1 MEILVPNK
9 TDWEKVNRLAVQVH
23 ELHVGWRP
31 DIFLSSEIVIDK
43 ERFFDLIENTQIF
56 VAKENEDILGYI
68 TFDIKERE
76 NPIMRFRKQLSIDA
90 MCVDE
95 KCRHKGIGTKLLGF
109 VKEYALKNNCTDLY
123 LTVNEE
129 NIPGI
134 KTYEKFGFRVKNIAY
149 SMQIKKDENE

>member
-1 MEILVPNK
+1 MEIIVPQQ
-9 TDWEKVNRLAVQVH
+9 TDWEKVNNLAIQVH

-31 DIFLSSEIVIDK
+31 DIFLSSKIVITQ
-43 ERFFDLIENTQIF
+43 ERFCELIENTQIF
-56 VAKENEDILGYI
+56 VAKENDEIVGYI

-90 MCVDE
+90 MCVD
-95 KCRHKGIGTKLLGF
+95 KTCRHKGIGTKLLAF
-109 VKEYALKNNCTDLY
+109 VKEYALKNDCTDLY

-129 NIPGI
+129 NTPGI

-149 SMQIKKDENE
+149 SMQINKENK

>member
-1 MEILVPNK
+1 MEIIVPQQ
-9 TDWEKVNRLAVQVH
+9 TDWEKVNNLAIQVH

-31 DIFLSSEIVIDK
+31 DIFLSSKIVITQ
-43 ERFFDLIENTQIF
+43 ERFCELIENTQIF
-56 VAKENEDILGYI
+56 VAKENDEIVGYI

-95 KCRHKGIGTKLLGF
+95 TCRHKGIGTKLLEF
-109 VKEYALKNNCTDLY
+109 VKEYALKNDCTDLY

-149 SMQIKKDENE
+149 SMQINKENK

>member
-1 MEILVPNK
+1 MEIVVPNK
-9 TDWEKVNRLAVQVH
+9 NDWEKVNNLAVQVH

-31 DIFLSSEIVIDK
+31 DIFVSSEIVIDK
-43 ERFFDLIENTQIF
+43 ERFLSLIENTQIF

-68 TFDIKERE
+68 TFDIKEKA

-90 MCVDE
+90 MCVD
-95 KCRHKGIGTKLLGF
+95 KTVRHKGIGTKLLEF
-109 VKEYALKNNCTDLY
+109 VKKYALKNDCTDLY

-134 KTYEKFGFRVKNIAY
+134 KTYEKFGFRLKNIAY
-149 SMQIKKDENE
+149 SMQINNKDE

>member
-1 MEILVPNK
+1 MEIIVPQQ
-9 TDWEKVNRLAVQVH
+9 TDWEKVNNLAIQVH

-31 DIFLSSEIVIDK
+31 DIFLSSKIVITQ
-43 ERFFDLIENTQIF
+43 ERFCELIENTQIF
-56 VAKENEDILGYI
+56 VAKENDEIVGYI

-90 MCVDE
+90 MCVD
-95 KCRHKGIGTKLLGF
+95 KTVRHKGIGTKLLAF

-149 SMQIKKDENE
+149 SMQINKENK

>member
-1 MEILVPNK
+1 MEIIVPQQ
-9 TDWEKVNRLAVQVH
+9 TDWEKVNNLAIQVH

-31 DIFLSSEIVIDK
+31 DIFLSSKIVITQ
-43 ERFFDLIENTQIF
+43 ERFCELIEHTHIF
-56 VAKENEDILGYI
+56 VAKENDEIVGYI

-90 MCVDE
+90 MCVD
-95 KCRHKGIGTKLLGF
+95 KTVRHKGIGTKLLAF
-109 VKEYALKNNCTDLY
+109 IKEYALKNDCTDLY

-149 SMQIKKDENE
+149 SMQINKENK

>member
-1 MEILVPNK
+1 MEIIVPQQ
-9 TDWEKVNRLAVQVH
+9 TDWEKVNNLAIQVH

-31 DIFLSSEIVIDK
+31 DIFLSSKIVITQ
-43 ERFFDLIENTQIF
+43 ERFCELIENTQIF
-56 VAKENEDILGYI
+56 VAKENDEIVGYI

-90 MCVDE
+90 MCVD
-95 KCRHKGIGTKLLGF
+95 KTCRHKGIGTKLLEF
-109 VKEYALKNNCTDLY
+109 VKEYGLKNNCTDLY

-149 SMQIKKDENE
+149 SMQINKENK

>member
-1 MEILVPNK
+1 MEIVVPNK
-9 TDWEKVNRLAVQVH
+9 NDWEKVNNLAVQVH

-31 DIFLSSEIVIDK
+31 DIFVSSEIVIDK
-43 ERFFDLIENTQIF
+43 ERFLSLIENTQIF
-56 VAKENEDILGYI
+56 VAKENDEIVGYI
-68 TFDIKERE
+68 TFDIKEKA

-95 KCRHKGIGTKLLGF
+95 NIRHKGVGTKLLEF

-134 KTYEKFGFRVKNIAY
+134 KTYEKFGFRLKNIAY
-149 SMQIKKDENE
+149 SMQINNKDE

>member
-1 MEILVPNK
+1 MEIIVPQQ
-9 TDWEKVNRLAVQVH
+9 TDWEKVNNLAIQVH

-31 DIFLSSEIVIDK
+31 DIFLSSKIVITQ
-43 ERFFDLIENTQIF
+43 ERFCELIENTQIF
-56 VAKENEDILGYI
+56 VAKENDEIVGYI

-90 MCVDE
+90 MCVD
-95 KCRHKGIGTKLLGF
+95 KTCRHKGIGTKLLEF
-109 VKEYALKNNCTDLY
+109 VKEYALKNDCTDLY

-129 NIPGI
+129 NTPGI

-149 SMQIKKDENE
+149 SMQINKENK